1 MNIPAIGAFQLIE
14 VPASLDVV
22 NKLINP
28 PSYNI
33 QFSEQQVIKEHQ
45 LSVLASSLYCDKNT
59 AQRELEQFG
68 ETLRKHLNS
77 GSFLWKGLGTL
88 ELSDGIVN
96 FQAASQMAQLL
107 QPVPAKRVHRDRH
120 QQTVLIGEKEVQT
133 GQEEIAELPEK
144 RRSPAMIIAW
154 ILIFLSL
161 AFIAFHFY
169 KHGLKPSSSGNQM
182 KIKVEKS
189 K

>member
-1 MNIPAIGAFQLIE
+1 MNIPAIGTFQLIE

-28 PSYNI
+28 PGYI
-33 QFSEQQVIKEHQ
+33 LQFSESQDVKDHQ
-45 LSVLASSLYCDKNT
+45 LSFLASSLQCDRNE
-59 AQRELEQFG
+59 AQEELKQFG
-68 ETLRKHLNS
+68 ATLRKHLDN
-77 GSFLWKGLGTL
+77 GAFLWKGLGTL
-88 ELSDGIVN
+88 ELSGGVVN
-96 FQAASQMAQLL
+96 FLAAPQMTQLL
-107 QPVPAKRVHRDRH
+107 QPVPAERVHRDRH
-120 QQTVLIGEKEVQT
+120 QQTVLIGDREVQT
-133 GQEEIAELPEK
+133 MQEEIDEVPNK
-144 RRSPAMIIAW
+144 KRSPAMIIAW

-169 KHGLKPSSSGNQM
+169 NKGLIPSSSGNQM